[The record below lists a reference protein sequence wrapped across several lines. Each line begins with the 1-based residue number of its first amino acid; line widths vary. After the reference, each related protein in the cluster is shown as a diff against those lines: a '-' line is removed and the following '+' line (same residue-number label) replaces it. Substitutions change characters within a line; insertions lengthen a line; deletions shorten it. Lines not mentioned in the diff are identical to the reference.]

1 MKLISALAGITLT
14 VSVGVCQQV
23 NLTQSTGHI
32 DVTVDSKPFTTYYIS
47 PETNKSYLMPLRT
60 AQGTIVT
67 RGFPVVNDVS
77 AGNPKENAFEPHQR
91 PLYWGHGNINGF
103 DFWGEQSFDRFYDD
117 HARQPYGRMVLKKV
131 EEVHSGSPAGTVR
144 AAFDLIGGKDLPVAK
159 EIQEF
164 AFSGTS
170 DTRVID
176 VRITIE
182 AAYGPV
188 TFGDT
193 KEGSFAIRLAQEL
206 SGSRARMTNSEG
218 AQGEKNIWGHKANWV
233 DYSGVIGGEPLG
245 IAIFDG
251 NENLRHPETWHARAY
266 GLFAVNPFGLRE
278 FSRDPMQDG
287 SWTVPEGKSIS
298 FTYRVLI
305 HHGQISDFN
314 VAAAYEQYA
323 KAKHPLN

>member
-1 MKLISALAGITLT
+1 MKPISALAAITLAA
-14 VSVGVCQQV
+14 SVAVCQQV
-23 NLTQSTGHI
+23 NLTQSDGHI
-32 DVTVDSKPFTTYYIS
+32 DVTMDSKPFTTYYVS

-60 AQGTIVT
+60 PQGTIVT

-103 DFWGEQSFDRFYDD
+103 DFWGEQSFDRFYND

-144 AAFDLIGGKDLPVAK
+144 ASFDLIGGKDLPVAK
-159 EIQEF
+159 EMQEF
-164 AFSGTS
+164 VFSGTS

-193 KEGSFAIRLAQEL
+193 KEGSFAIRLAQDL
-206 SGSRARMTNSEG
+206 SGSHARMANSEG

-233 DYSGVIGGEPLG
+233 DYSGVIDGEPLG
-245 IAIFDG
+245 VAIFDG

-287 SWTVPEGKSIS
+287 SWTVPEGKSIT

-305 HHGQISDFN
+305 HHGQLGDFN
-314 VAAAYEQYA
+314 VGAAYEQYA
-323 KAKHPLN
+323 KTKPSVN

>member
-1 MKLISALAGITLT
+1 MNLSSTALWIAVTA
-14 VSVGVCQQV
+14 SVATCQQV
-23 NLTQSTGHI
+23 TLTPGDGHI
-32 DVTVDSKPFTTYYIS
+32 DVTLDGKPFTTYYVS
-47 PETNKSYLMPLRT
+47 PVAQKSYLMPLRT
-60 AQGTIVT
+60 AAGTIVT

-77 AGNPKENAFEPHQR
+77 GLNPKDNAFEPHQR

-103 DFWGEQSFDRFYDD
+103 DFWGEQTFDSLTND
-117 HARQPYGRMVLKKV
+117 HGRQQYGRMVLTKV
-131 EEVHSGSPAGTVR
+131 EEVRSGSPAGTVR
-144 AAFDLIGGKDLPVAK
+144 ASFDLIGGKDLQVAK

-164 AFSGTS
+164 TFTGTA

-206 SGSRARMTNSEG
+206 SGKHARMTNSEG
-218 AQGEKNIWGHKANWV
+218 AHGEKNIWGRKANWV
-233 DYSGVIGGEPLG
+233 DYSGIIGGEPLG
-245 IAIFDG
+245 VAIFDA

-278 FSRDPMQDG
+278 FTRDPMQDG
-287 SWTVPEGKSIS
+287 SWTVPEGKAL
-298 FTYRVLI
+298 TLRYRVLL
-305 HHGQISDFN
+305 HHGQIGDFD
-314 VAAAYEQYA
+314 VVAAYEKYA
-323 KAKHPLN
+323 GRK

>member
-1 MKLISALAGITLT
+1 MKIISALAAFALAAP
-14 VSVGVCQQV
+14 VSFCQQV
-23 NLTQSTGHI
+23 NLTESAGHI
-32 DVTVDSKPFTTYYIS
+32 DVTVDGKPFTTYYVS

-60 AQGTIVT
+60 AQGTVVT

-77 AGNPKENAFEPHQR
+77 AGNPKANSFEPHQR

-117 HARQPYGRMVLKKV
+117 HNKQPYGRMVLTKV
-131 EEVHSGSPAGTVR
+131 DEVRSGSGSGIAR
-144 AAFDLIGGKDLPVAK
+144 ASFDLIGGKDLKVAR

-164 AFSGTS
+164 VFSGS
-170 DTRVID
+170 ADTRVID

-193 KEGSFAIRLAQEL
+193 KEGSFAIRLAPEL
-206 SGSRARMTNSEG
+206 SGSHARMANSDG

-233 DYSGVIGGEPLG
+233 DYSGVVGGEPLG

-251 NENLRHPETWHARAY
+251 DQNLRHPETWHARAY

-287 SWTVPEGKSIS
+287 SWTVPEGKSITL
-298 FTYRVLI
+298 TYRVVI
-305 HHGQISDFN
+305 HHGQIGEFN
-314 VAAAYEQYA
+314 VAKAYEEYA
-323 KAKHPLN
+323 KAKH